1 MDGFYQRSTMFSKIN
16 MTQFIKNSMLFLITG
31 LFLITSFFM
40 SLFFLAIAIT
50 LTSVVVFRLWWRRLI
65 QRLKSVNR
73 NSTKTIVD
81 AEYTVVEK

>member
-1 MDGFYQRSTMFSKIN
+1 MFSKIN